1 MSRAPTF
8 AHNTLFF
15 YCWNL
20 TLVNYISLRSFW
32 MLHNVSAL
40 FFSWATS
47 SSFSFWLM
55 TLVNPEALRTQG
67 RLRKT
72 SFSMPYVPC
81 HKQNSALLTETRN
94 SRFACQE
101 SFWQKVLKPAES
113 RLILQPAGS
122 SVNVF
127 EGTKS
132 YYLKPNSNTEIDD
145 FRNSTSKSLNFVY
158 IQQAADKSQRY
169 RIMVCCSDNCK
180 ILFPDYRGS
189 CKFSLLTFLPPC
201 GIMQLVQTKCRQLYI
216 GYTGHAL
223 PYHLC

>member
-1 MSRAPTF
+1 MSRIF
-8 AHNTLFF
+8 
-15 YCWNL
+15 
-20 TLVNYISLRSFW
+20 
-32 MLHNVSAL
+32 
-40 FFSWATS
+40 
-47 SSFSFWLM
+47 
-55 TLVNPEALRTQG
+55 
-67 RLRKT
+67 
-72 SFSMPYVPC
+72 
-81 HKQNSALLTETRN
+81 LTEGLKTCRKQAY
-94 SRFACQE
+94 FTACRKFSQCI
-101 SFWQKVLKPAES
+101 WRYK
-113 RLILQPAGS
+113 
-122 SVNVF
+122 
-127 EGTKS
+127 KS